1 MSTASTIQI
10 NFNNAKKQA
19 SELETIAGELK
30 QLANNDLE
38 DTLNSVA
45 QYWESDNATAY
56 IKKGNTVQQDI
67 LDISTQLTK
76 TATSIRKI
84 AKITYDAEMAALN
97 LALQRRNS

>member
-10 NFNNAKKQA
+10 NFDNAKKQA
-19 SELETIAGELK
+19 SELETIASELK
-30 QLANNDLE
+30 QLADSDLE

-45 QYWESDNATAY
+45 RNWESNNADVY
-56 IKKGNTVQQDI
+56 IKKGNQVQQDI
-67 LDISTQLTK
+67 LDISIQLTK